1 MRIKWRGIF
10 SRRFDGGY
18 EGQAAEGRLPPLSAV
33 VCLEP
38 KGVYI
43 LLAQSVVRKHL
54 QRYLQ
59 ITLGCLVT
67 CLGFNLFL
75 IPAHLLTGG
84 LSGLALI
91 VYNLPI
97 IYLAYRVF
105 GRLYAWDTIVGTVV
119 LSVILDATHF
129 MVAWQVAEDPMLC
142 AIFGGVLAGIGF
154 GLVFRANA
162 NTGGLDVVAAVVKK
176 YYALDV
182 GTVVFVLN
190 FIIVMSSAFM
200 FTLQEALFTLVA
212 IYVTA
217 ELTNRVTAGLNREKS
232 VMVISPQAQIISREL
247 MQEIG
252 HGTTFL
258 DGRGGFAGE
267 RKDILFMVVR
277 LTQVSRVKTI
287 VNHFDPQ
294 AFMIVSDTSE
304 VRGKGFTLA
313 CESYE
318 SARAKW
324 EEEQAQA
331 QERQKNTPQQR

>member
-1 MRIKWRGIF
+1 MPA
-10 SRRFDGGY
+10 
-18 EGQAAEGRLPPLSAV
+18 QAV
-33 VCLEP
+33 F
-38 KGVYI
+38 
-43 LLAQSVVRKHL
+43 RKHL
-54 QRYLQ
+54 QRYVL
-59 ITLGCLVT
+59 ILLGCFCA

-84 LSGLALI
+84 LSGVALI
-91 VYNLPI
+91 VYYLTGLPVGMQNLVYNLPI

-105 GRLYAWDTIVGTVV
+105 GRLYAGDTIVGTIA
-119 LSVILDATHF
+119 LSLLLDATHF
-129 MVAWQVAEDPMLC
+129 LVDWQVVADPMLC
-142 AIFGGVLAGIGF
+142 GIFGGVLAGIGF

-182 GTVVFVLN
+182 GTVVFILN
-190 FIIVMSSAFM
+190 FVIVMSSVFL
-200 FTLQEALFTLVA
+200 FTLQEALFSIVG

-217 ELTNRVTAGLNREKS
+217 ELTNRVIAGLNREKS
-232 VMVISPQAQIISREL
+232 ILIISPAARVISREL

-252 HGTTFL
+252 HGTTFI

-304 VRGKGFTLA
+304 VSGKGFTLA

-318 SARAKW
+318 SALQKW
-324 EEEQAQA
+324 QEEQAQA
-331 QERQKNTPQQR
+331 QARETAGNALKS